1 MSTQT
6 AVERP
11 DLATAV
17 SSMREI
23 LSRQRAAFVREGP
36 PTLAQRKAD
45 LLRLRAA
52 ILSRQNEID
61 KAMKED
67 FGHRSSHETAIAE
80 LLPIIAGI
88 DYQRKHLRRWMH
100 REKRHVPMQ
109 FQPAR
114 AWVEYQPLGVIG
126 IISPWNFPVALALM
140 PLATAIAAGN
150 RAIIKPSELTPASS
164 ALLVKI
170 ISETFAQDQVAVVTG
185 DAAVGQV
192 FAALPFDHLIFT
204 GSTPV
209 GRAVMKA
216 ASENLV
222 PVTLELGGKSP
233 VIVEKGHPMK
243 HAATSI
249 AFGKLSNSGQ
259 ICIAPD
265 YAMVHEDD
273 VELFVE
279 AYDGAVRAL
288 YPDGPTGDDYTS
300 IINERHHARLQALL
314 DDARSKGAK
323 VREVGVNPSEAARR
337 MHNLPPAVVTGAT
350 DQMRIMQEEIFGPI
364 LPVIA
369 YRELDEAIAYVN
381 AHPRPL
387 ALYFF
392 GGDGPNRRNVLS
404 LTTSGNVTINNTIVH
419 YLVDDLP
426 FGGVGPS
433 GMGAYHGVE
442 GFKALSHAKGIFQ
455 QGTWNLSQ
463 FVLPPF
469 GSVANFIVKT
479 MLR

>member
-6 AVERP
+6 AFDMPEP
-11 DLATAV
+11 ANAA
-17 SSMREI
+17 SSMRDI
-23 LSRQRAAFVREGP
+23 LSRQRAAFLSEGP

-45 LLRLRAA
+45 LLKLRSA
-52 ILSRQNEID
+52 ILARKNEIE
-61 KAMKED
+61 KVLKED
-67 FGHRSSHETAIAE
+67 FGHRSTHETAIAE
-80 LLPIIAGI
+80 LMPVITGI
-88 DYQRKHLRRWMH
+88 DYQRKHLRRWMR
-100 REKRHVPMQ
+100 REKRRVPMQ
-109 FQPAR
+109 LQPAR

-126 IISPWNFPVALALM
+126 IISPWNFPLCLALM

-150 RAIIKPSELTPASS
+150 RAMIKPSEFTPASR

-170 ISETFAQDQVAVVTG
+170 IGETFAQDQIAVISG
-185 DAAVGQV
+185 DAAVGQA
-192 FAALPFDHLIFT
+192 FAALPFDHLLFT
-204 GSTPV
+204 GSTTV
-209 GRAVMKA
+209 GRAVMRA

-222 PVTLELGGKSP
+222 PVTLEMGGKSP

-265 YAMVHEDD
+265 YAMVHEDE
-273 VELFVE
+273 VELFIK
-279 AYDGAVRAL
+279 AYDAAVRVL
-288 YPDGPTGDDYTS
+288 YPDGPTADDYTS

-314 DDARSKGAK
+314 DDAESKGAK
-323 VREVGVNPSEAARR
+323 VHKVGVNASDAHRR
-337 MHNLPPAVVTGAT
+337 MHNLAPTVVTGAS
-350 DQMRIMQEEIFGPI
+350 DHMRIMREEIFGPI

-381 AHPRPL
+381 ANPRPL

-392 GGDGPNRRNVLS
+392 GGNGPNRRKVLS
-404 LTTSGNVTINNTIVH
+404 LTTSGNVTINNTIAH

-469 GSVANFIVKT
+469 GSVANFIART